1 MSENEDSSSEDS
13 SSGSEYEPTDAG
25 KLIRFK
31 QYNAHSTMRDRQY
44 LIIMTYFLL
53 FSESDSSADSNDE
66 SSTNEHDPEPE
77 QNNRSADSNDES
89 SSTNE
94 NDPQPEQNTNT
105 PAVQKKKSRYSDTRK
120 RARTGSAQSVR
131 KLKRNCGEAYKTKNG
146 KTVPEK
152 KFDPDFDCKCKNK
165 CAALLSAEEKQQLS
179 KNFWKMGDFKRQN
192 TYLCG
197 LLVFN
202 PVAHRRPRNTDNRRP
217 PKSKTIRYFL
227 QTEKKRVKV
236 CKKFFLNMFQISNG
250 RISRAVSKVRKQKLP
265 GDDGRGKSEGSRRQ
279 LPADISNSVI
289 QHIARFPS
297 YQSHYTRSHN
307 PKKKIF
313 KSEPQS
319 EEKV

>member
-13 SSGSEYEPTDAG
+13 SSGSEYEPTHAG

-66 SSTNEHDPEPE
+66 SSTIEHDPQQE
-77 QNNRSADSNDES
+77 QNN
-89 SSTNE
+89 
-94 NDPQPEQNTNT
+94 NT
-105 PAVQKKKSRYSDTRK
+105 PAVQERKSRYSDTRK
-120 RARTGSAQSVR
+120 RARTGSAQSFR
-131 KLKRNCGEAYKTKNG
+131 KLKRNRGEAYETKNG

-165 CAALLSAEEKQQLS
+165 CATLLSAKDKQQLS

-202 PVAHRRPRNTDNRRP
+202 PVAQRRPRNTDNRRP
-217 PKSKTIRYFL
+217 PKSKTIRY
-227 QTEKKRVKV
+227 TCE
-236 CKKFFLNMFQISNG
+236 
-250 RISRAVSKVRKQKLP
+250 
-265 GDDGRGKSEGSRRQ
+265 
-279 LPADISNSVI
+279 SV
-289 QHIARFPS
+289 
-297 YQSHYTRSHN
+297 
-307 PKKKIF
+307 
-313 KSEPQS
+313 
-319 EEKV
+319 